1 MSGTTTIVIFGASGD
16 LTRRKLIPALLN
28 LYCKGRLP
36 EPWRIVGVSRTPYS
50 DDEYRTQ
57 LEESM
62 KELAP
67 EKYSAED
74 WELFASKVSYYPG
87 DLGDLD
93 DYKALD
99 SQLSEIEKANGGQAN
114 RVYYLSLAPRL
125 YEITVHNLG
134 RSGMVDENHGWRRVV
149 IEKPFGHDLPSAR
162 ALNQAVYQDL
172 KESQIYRIDHYL
184 GKETV
189 QNILVFRFANSLFE
203 PIWNRNYIH
212 HVQIT
217 AAEMIDVGHRA
228 GYYDGVGVVRD
239 MVQNHML
246 QLLSLVAME
255 PPDSFEANA
264 LRNEKVKIF
273 HSIRPI
279 DPAEVAQ
286 HTVRGQYRGYLDA
299 EGVDPHSQTATF
311 AGIRLYIDNWRWQG
325 VPFFLRSGKALADK
339 TTEIGILF
347 KRPPHVMFP
356 LPAGTLIRANRLS
369 ICVQPDEGIH
379 ISFQAKEPDTTAD
392 MRTVAMNFQY
402 ADSFGAMSI
411 PDAYERLLLDILKGD
426 PSLFTRGDAI
436 ELAWGLVDNILEG
449 WQLESAPPL
458 KIYEP
463 GTWGPE
469 ASDKL
474 IQHDGYNWTLGCQE
488 L

>member
-28 LYCKGRLP
+28 LYCKGRLS
-36 EPWRIVGVSRTPYS
+36 EPWRIVGVSRTKYS
-50 DDEYRTQ
+50 DDEFRIQ
-57 LEESM
+57 LKEGM

-67 EKYSAED
+67 GKYNPED
-74 WELFASKVSYYPG
+74 WALFAPNVSYHPG
-87 DLGDLD
+87 DLGDID

-99 SQLSEIEKANGGQAN
+99 NKLAEIEKANGGPGN
-114 RVYYLSLAPRL
+114 RVYYLSVAPRL
-125 YEITVHNLG
+125 YEMTIHNLG
-134 RSGMVDENHGWRRVV
+134 NAGMVDENNGWRRVV
-149 IEKPFGHDLPSAR
+149 IEKPFGHDLPSAH
-162 ALNQAVYQDL
+162 ALNEAVHRDL
-172 KESQIYRIDHYL
+172 MESQIYRIDHYL

-217 AAEMIDVGHRA
+217 AAETVDVGHRA
-228 GYYDGVGVVRD
+228 DYYDGVGVVRD

-255 PPDSFEANA
+255 PPASFEADE
-264 LRNEKVKIF
+264 LRNEKVKLF
-273 HSIRPI
+273 RSIRPI
-279 DPAEVAQ
+279 DPADVAQ
-286 HTVRGQYRGYLDA
+286 HTVRGQYKGYLGSN
-299 EGVDPHSQTATF
+299 GVNPNSKTATF
-311 AGIRLYIDNWRWQG
+311 AVLRLYIDNWRWQG
-325 VPFFLRSGKALADK
+325 IPFFLRSGKALADK

-356 LPAGTLIRANRLS
+356 LPPGMLIRANRLS

-379 ISFQAKEPDTTAD
+379 ISFQVKEPDKTAD
-392 MRTVAMNFQY
+392 MRTVAMNFHY

-458 KIYEP
+458 EIYEP
-463 GTWGPE
+463 GSWGPE

-474 IQHDGYNWTLGCQE
+474 LHHDGYNWTLGCQD

>member
-1 MSGTTTIVIFGASGD
+1 MSDTTTIIIFGASGD

-36 EPWRIVGVSRTPYS
+36 EGCQIVGVSRTPYS
-50 DDEYRTQ
+50 DEEFRTQ

-62 KELAP
+62 KILAP
-67 EKYSAED
+67 DKYNAED
-74 WELFASKVSYYPG
+74 WAEFSQNVKYFPG
-87 DLGDLD
+87 NLGDVD
-93 DYKALD
+93 NFKALD
-99 SQLSEIEKANGGQAN
+99 ARLSDFENANGGYAN
-114 RVYYLSLAPRL
+114 RVYYLSVAPRL
-125 YEITVHNLG
+125 YEMTIHNLG
-134 RSGMVDENHGWRRVV
+134 KSGMVDENNGWRRVV

-162 ALNQAVYQDL
+162 ELNRAVHQDL
-172 KESQIYRIDHYL
+172 QESQIYRIDHYL

-246 QLLSLVAME
+246 QLLTLVGME
-255 PPDSFEANA
+255 PPASFDSDA
-264 LRNEKVKIF
+264 LQNEKVKIF
-273 HSIRPI
+273 RSIRPI
-279 DPAEVAQ
+279 DLDDVAK
-286 HTVRGQYRGYLDA
+286 HTVRGQYRGYLDSN
-299 EGVDPHSQTATF
+299 GVDPDSQTATF
-311 AGIRLYIDNWRWQG
+311 TVIRLYIDNWRWQG
-325 VPFFLRSGKALADK
+325 VPFFLRSGKVLAEK

-347 KRPPHVMFP
+347 RRPPHVMFP
-356 LPAGTLIRANRLS
+356 LPAGTPIRANRLS

-392 MRTVAMNFQY
+392 MRTVVMNFHY
-402 ADSFGAMSI
+402 ADSFGTMSI

-449 WQLESAPPL
+449 WQQENAPPL
-458 KIYEP
+458 EIYEP
-463 GTWGPE
+463 GSWGPE

-474 IQHDGYNWTLGCQE
+474 LQHDGYNWTLGCQE
-488 L
+488 H